1 MTRVSGNIPSNAGP
15 FLSAPFHSG
24 AFTVGG
30 LSEAQR
36 YFLDTSL
43 LSAETSDDGVK
54 CRLRFKGG
62 AIGPWFDA
70 DSKSLTFA
78 KVTKGAF
85 KLTSGD

>member
-1 MTRVSGNIPSNAGP
+1 MKASMTYSGNVLSNAGP
-15 FLSAPFHSG
+15 FKAPPFGSG
-24 AFTVGG
+24 DFAIGG
-30 LSEAQR
+30 LSSAQR
-36 YFLDTSL
+36 LFLECSL

-54 CRLRFKGG
+54 CRLHFKGG

-85 KLTSGD
+85 RG